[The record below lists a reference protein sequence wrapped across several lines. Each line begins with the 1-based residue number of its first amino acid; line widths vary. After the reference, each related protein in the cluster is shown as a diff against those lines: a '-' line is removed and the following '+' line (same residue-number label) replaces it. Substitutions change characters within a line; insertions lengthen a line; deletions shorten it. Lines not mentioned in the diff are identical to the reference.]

1 MTLAHPEISTPTQNE
16 TSRVKKIFRR
26 AFSPRGIRRFQIGA
40 LIGIAVGLLITGLIL
55 VGGLRA
61 FELSFA
67 DWFYQPRPPSGNIVL
82 IAIDERT
89 IDEYGWPLERIT
101 QRGFLATLSRF
112 QPRVIVLDL
121 VNPEQGTPAENEILA
136 DALSRSGRVVQPIL
150 GIEATRY
157 PREPGMFP
165 AYDSI
170 LAPAA
175 ILRTPNS
182 TFAQVMIYPD
192 GDGVVRRV
200 PLAMDGAGA
209 RYPSLAVAAVALF
222 ENQKLEIEMRKDV
235 VALGE
240 RRVPVDDQGQM
251 LLQFVQ
257 RDALKTISYVDVMQ
271 GKADYN
277 QLRGKIILVGPTART
292 VAENFPVPAS
302 VTANRASNVEVQA
315 DAIETL
321 LSKKFLREEER
332 AWLIASV
339 CALAVIAGITLPRL
353 PWLYAAVATIFYFA
367 ADLVLAYQRFDDG
380 VIVTPLY
387 AALALALIYALTA
400 VYRYFS
406 EERAR
411 AFLGRIFQGRVA
423 ANLLPR
429 VIELY
434 DQGALSLAGGR
445 RIVTVMSATLRGIT
459 SLSEA
464 SAPEA
469 VIHLLDQYTTAMI
482 ETILDSGGYVA
493 SQIGNTVIAVWNFPL
508 AQTNHARRAVDAAF
522 AIHAALDQL
531 RADIQDDSAIGAAIG
546 VATGGVVV
554 GHLSTMQADYSI
566 VGDVVTL
573 SERVVALASP
583 GQVLISSETRDEIGN
598 DLDTRHIHS
607 LRTRGKKEPIL
618 VWRVEAIPTVITT

>member
-16 TSRVKKIFRR
+16 TSRVKKFFRR

-40 LIGIAVGLLITGLIL
+40 LIGIAVGLLVTGLIL

-353 PWLYAAVATIFYFA
+353 PWLYA
-367 ADLVLAYQRFDDG
+367 
-380 VIVTPLY
+380 
-387 AALALALIYALTA
+387 
-400 VYRYFS
+400 
-406 EERAR
+406 
-411 AFLGRIFQGRVA
+411 
-423 ANLLPR
+423 
-429 VIELY
+429 
-434 DQGALSLAGGR
+434 
-445 RIVTVMSATLRGIT
+445 
-459 SLSEA
+459 
-464 SAPEA
+464 
-469 VIHLLDQYTTAMI
+469 
-482 ETILDSGGYVA
+482 
-493 SQIGNTVIAVWNFPL
+493 
-508 AQTNHARRAVDAAF
+508 
-522 AIHAALDQL
+522 
-531 RADIQDDSAIGAAIG
+531 
-546 VATGGVVV
+546 
-554 GHLSTMQADYSI
+554 
-566 VGDVVTL
+566 
-573 SERVVALASP
+573 
-583 GQVLISSETRDEIGN
+583 
-598 DLDTRHIHS
+598 
-607 LRTRGKKEPIL
+607 
-618 VWRVEAIPTVITT
+618 